1 MSTIWAAL
9 AEAGEQP
16 INHSH
21 IAAALDGYAHTS
33 DIPTDNNQLNNGAG
47 YITSSGSC
55 SYASSAG
62 SAGYATSAGSATS
75 ATTAG
80 SAGYATSAGSAGT
93 AGAGTSPF
101 YINADSGNPRL
112 IMHAPNRFCGNMCVK
127 SNQEFYFYKNN
138 DESTPTCVNADWFY
152 AYSKVTALSDARK
165 KDIVGDIDLTVEQ
178 VANAPAVK
186 FYWKDK
192 RDNDLHVGSIAQYW
206 QPILPETVYEKNDE
220 LSMDY
225 SVIGLSAAKVV
236 AKRVVDQGQEI
247 KELKEE
253 LKEKGQEIKDLKS
266 ELRDIKEM
274 LNQIL
279 KGHGSR

>member
-1 MSTIWAAL
+1 M
-9 AEAGEQP
+9 Q
-16 INHSH
+16 
-21 IAAALDGYAHTS
+21 
-33 DIPTDNNQLNNGAG
+33 
-47 YITSSGSC
+47 
-55 SYASSAG
+55 
-62 SAGYATSAGSATS
+62 
-75 ATTAG
+75 
-80 SAGYATSAGSAGT
+80 
-93 AGAGTSPF
+93 
-101 YINADSGNPRL
+101 
-112 IMHAPNRFCGNMCVK
+112 
-127 SNQEFYFYKNN
+127 
-138 DESTPTCVNADWFY
+138 
-152 AYSKVTALSDARK
+152 
-165 KDIVGDIDLTVEQ
+165 LTVEQ